1 MTSFYSL
8 PLLLDSRSKDLWNDE
23 KGTLHVSVLLVLAF
37 TTYYSLPTICCFSL
51 CGAKSFAFISFCFR
65 FAFALSS
72 SYLLFP
78 SHCPCSW
85 IPDQK
90 PSGMT
95 RGGLYMSQFF
105 SFWLLLLTIPYLLSA
120 VFPSVFSVYSV
131 VQSLS
136 LFVFCFFY
144 PLAPIY

>member
-1 MTSFYSL
+1 MTRGRLFFL
-8 PLLLDSRSKDLWNDE
+8 FLC
-23 KGTLHVSVLLVLAF
+23 VLRV
-37 TTYYSLPTICCFSL
+37 L

-90 PSGMT
+90 ISGMT
-95 RGGLYMSQFF
+95 RRGLVCLVLAFTTYYSLPTIYCLRSWIPDQKTSGMTRRGLVCLVLAFTTYYSLPTNCCF
-105 SFWLLLLTIPYLLSA
+105 SLCDLRVLCGSKSFAFSLLFL
-120 VFPSVFSVYSV
+120 V
-131 VQSLS
+131 
-136 LFVFCFFY
+136 
-144 PLAPIY
+144 PIY